1 MARSGFR
8 GSSSILLVV
17 ALAVMAGFFYWL
29 YNQSQSLEQE
39 VTPTMT
45 DTTGGGGPS
54 PITVAFLGMH
64 PDSAP
69 GRSATLD
76 SVKVASRL
84 GRGVFTLSVND
95 TTVYPV
101 LLGSQLIQKGT
112 TVYQDDRINVGGQFY
127 ALNDSIRSEWVKR
140 GAVDSASAGD
150 IPATPSFLLADT
162 VGILRSDNG

>member
-45 DTTGGGGPS
+45 DTTGGGPS